1 MKIWQ
6 AEDLFFKHFDI
17 ENTYTGQ
24 HIKDLKYLQLAAL
37 ILEYGSVKNFKE
49 KILFQCIE
57 YKDEI
62 KEQVNK
68 IFCRGNKSYKK

>member
-1 MKIWQ
+1 MKTWQ
-6 AEDLFFKHFDI
+6 VEDLFFKHFDI
-17 ENTYTGQ
+17 PNSYTGQ
-24 HIKDLKYLQLAAL
+24 HIKDLKYLQLASL

-62 KEQVNK
+62 KEQVDR
-68 IFCRGNKSYKK
+68 IFCRQKNQRM